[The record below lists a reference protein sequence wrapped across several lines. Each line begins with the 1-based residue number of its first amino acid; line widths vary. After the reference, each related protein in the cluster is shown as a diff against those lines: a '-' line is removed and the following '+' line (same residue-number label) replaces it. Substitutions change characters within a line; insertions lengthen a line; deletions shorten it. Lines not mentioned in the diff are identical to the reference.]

1 MLVFVSIMKTD
12 SSYTEEF
19 SDRIQKREVLW
30 MTFMEL
36 TEMLREKRYVDLMK
50 AIDEMNAID
59 AAEFLATLEA
69 EELPIVFRLL
79 KKDTAADIFAELTSD
94 LQEQIIHGM
103 SDREIARIVE
113 DLFVDDA
120 VDLLEELPANMVN
133 RILKNTSPEQRGI
146 LNRFLKYPEDSAG
159 SVMTSEFVSIY
170 DSLTVEGAVEYIR
183 RTGVDKETVY
193 VIYVTDRSKILRGTV
208 GLRDLLFAAPEERIA
223 DLMETSVIRVLTT
236 DDKEKAASIISK
248 YDLLALPVVDSE
260 ERLVGIITVD
270 DALDVINEE
279 ATEDIEKMAA
289 ITPTDKPYLKTGV
302 FATFRKRIPWLLL
315 LMISATFTGTIITHY
330 EASLG
335 QMVILTA
342 FIPLLMDTGG
352 NAGGQTSVTIIRG
365 LSLGELR
372 MGNILRILWKE
383 FRVSLLCGVT
393 LALVVFGKAM
403 LIDRA
408 SFTVAAVIAITV
420 LATVIVAKLVGAT
433 LPILAKRVGFDP
445 AVMASPFITTIV
457 DAVALLIYFGIASL
471 LLGI

>member
-1 MLVFVSIMKTD
+1 MLPLWSIMKKD
-12 SSYTEEF
+12 APSVEESS
-19 SDRIQKREVLW
+19 DMIQKREVIQL
-30 MTFMEL
+30 TFTEL
-36 TEMLREKRYVDLMK
+36 TDMLHEKRFVELMK

-79 KKDTAADIFAELTSD
+79 KKDTSSDIFAELEPD
-94 LQEQIIHGM
+94 LQEQIIQGM
-103 SDREIARIVE
+103 SDKEIAKIVE
-113 DLFVDDA
+113 HLFVDDA
-120 VDLLEELPANMVN
+120 VDLLEELPANMVK
-133 RILKNTSPEQRGI
+133 RILKNTSPDQRGI

-170 DSLTVEGAVEYIR
+170 EALTVEDAVAHIR
-183 RTGVDKETVY
+183 RTGIDKETVY
-193 VIYVTDRSKILRGTV
+193 VIYVTDRSKVLKGTI
-208 GLRDLLFAAPEERIA
+208 GLRDLLFASPEETIS
-223 DLMETSVIRVLTT
+223 DLMETSVVRVLTT
-236 DDKEKAASIISK
+236 DDKEIAASTISK

-260 ERLVGIITVD
+260 DRLVGIITVD
-270 DALDVINEE
+270 DALDVINQE

-302 FATFRKRIPWLLL
+302 FATWRKRIPWLLL

-330 EASLG
+330 EAALG
-335 QMVILTA
+335 QLVILTA

-365 LSLGELR
+365 LSLGELK

-383 FRVSLLCGVT
+383 FRVSLLCGIT
-393 LALVVFGKAM
+393 LAVVVFGKAM

-408 SFTVAAVIAITV
+408 SLPVAAVIAITV
-420 LATVIVAKLVGAT
+420 LATVIVAKLVGAS